1 MTSHS
6 EERLAK
12 QLLTQFGPTIGGNDL
27 YGALGFKTYSAF
39 HRGHQ
44 RGEIK
49 VNIFKL
55 PGRRG
60 WFALTNDL
68 AAWLFSQAEGGR
80 NDGLNQEKGRS

>member
-1 MTSHS
+1 M
-6 EERLAK
+6 
-12 QLLTQFGPTIGGNDL
+12 
-27 YGALGFKTYSAF
+27 
-39 HRGHQ
+39 GHWDSKPI
-44 RGEIK
+44 RRFIAATKGGEIK

>member
-1 MTSHS
+1 MTTDSA
-6 EERLAK
+6 EKLAK

-39 HRGHQ
+39 HRGQQ

-49 VNIFKL
+49 VGIFKL

-60 WFALTNDL
+60 WFALTTDL
-68 AAWLFSQAEGGR
+68 AAWLSSQAGTGS
-80 NDGLNQEKGRS
+80 NCVVNQEEEHS

>member
-1 MTSHS
+1 MTTQSA
-6 EERLAK
+6 EKFAN
-12 QLLTQFGPTIGGNDL
+12 QLLLQFGPVIGGNDL

-39 HRGHQ
+39 HRGQQ
-44 RGEIK
+44 RGEIT

-68 AAWLFSQAEGGR
+68 AAWLVSQAEGGR
-80 NDGLNQEKGRS
+80 NDVLNQEMGRS